1 MLGMDSGEYS
11 QSKLAD
17 KILTGDAEKDAA
29 AKDEYYQDGIR
40 PQLFKTF
47 IGKNHLEFKTGA
59 Q

>member
-1 MLGMDSGEYS
+1 MDSGEYS

-47 IGKNHLEFKTGA
+47 IGKNHQEFKTGA

>member
-47 IGKNHLEFKTGA
+47 IGKNH
-59 Q
+59 